1 MRCCENLGHVLL
13 YNVFPLL
20 VNNFLKQMEEKM
32 NTVEVRNV
40 SKKLGD
46 NNIFENVS
54 FNLEKGKI
62 YGLVG
67 ATGSGKS
74 TLLKII
80 MSLYKTKGRVLI
92 NGFDVR
98 KNFSEAL
105 SKVSG
110 IVDNVSLY
118 DFLTAK
124 ENRRYFAY
132 LQSAQLSI
140 VRSAVV
146 RFSYVVFFNS
156 VQFSWINPS
165 EHTRIGQRVSMLST
179 SGRLRVFSLCGGSP
193 LV

>member
-1 MRCCENLGHVLL
+1 
-13 YNVFPLL
+13 
-20 VNNFLKQMEEKM
+20 M
-32 NTVEVRNV
+32 NTVEVRNI

-67 ATGSGKS
+67 ANGSGKS

-118 DFLTAK
+118 DF
-124 ENRRYFAY
+124 
-132 LQSAQLSI
+132 
-140 VRSAVV
+140 
-146 RFSYVVFFNS
+146 
-156 VQFSWINPS
+156 
-165 EHTRIGQRVSMLST
+165 
-179 SGRLRVFSLCGGSP
+179 
-193 LV
+193 